1 MEFTFV
7 KNNLF
12 TFVKD
17 LKFMDYYSL
26 HASFKE
32 NKITGRYI
40 TNNHI
45 EPILEQLPS
54 SFNLSIIGKSVKE
67 KPIYSVKI
75 GTGKT
80 KIFMWSQMHGNEAT
94 TTKALFDL
102 FNFLKQDSDEANKVK
117 NEFTLLIIP
126 ILNPDGAEAY
136 TRVNANQVDLNRD
149 SVDLSQPESV
159 LLRKTFEEF
168 KPDYC
173 YNLHDQRTIFAAG
186 DTNNPA
192 TVSFLAPSYNQEKDY
207 NKTRMIA
214 VNIIANMNEVLQKY
228 IPNQVG
234 RFDDSFNIN
243 CIGDMFQSLGVP
255 TILFEAGHYQGDYE
269 REETRKFIFIS
280 ILSSLLNI
288 KNIDILDN
296 KFNDYLKIP
305 QNKVNFYDIIYK
317 KVKINNG
324 SLKIITNFA
333 AHYKEVLVGENVVF
347 EANIAEVGDDINK
360 FGHLEY
366 DCEGLE
372 YSDNF
377 NNIPEIDR
385 KADFYLNKNKKFVN
399 GLNKM

>member
-1 MEFTFV
+1 M
-7 KNNLF
+7 
-12 TFVKD
+12 D
-17 LKFMDYYSL
+17 LDKIYALCKEVRL
-26 HASFKE
+26 H
-32 NKITGRYI
+32 GRYI
-40 TNNHI
+40 TNVHI
-45 EPILEQLPS
+45 EPILKSLPQY
-54 SFNLSIIGKSVKE
+54 FNLSVIGESVKG

-75 GTGKT
+75 GTGKI

-94 TTKALFDL
+94 TTKALFD
-102 FNFLKQDSDEANKVK
+102 FFAFLNHDSPEAKQIKSD
-117 NEFTLLIIP
+117 FTLLIIP

-136 TRVNANQVDLNRD
+136 TRVNANDVDLNRD
-149 SVDLSQPESV
+149 SVDLSQPESL

-168 KPDYC
+168 RPDYC

-186 DTNNPA
+186 DTNMPA
-192 TVSFLAPSYNQEKDY
+192 TVSFLAPSYNKEKDY

-214 VNIIANMNEVLQKY
+214 VNIIANMNDVLQKY

-269 REETRKFIFIS
+269 REETRKFVFIS
-280 ILSSLLNI
+280 IISSLLNI
-288 KNIDILDN
+288 ENISKLDN
-296 KFNDYLKIP
+296 KLNDYLKIP

-324 SLKIITNFA
+324 SLKKITNFA

-347 EANIAEVGDDINK
+347 EANIVEVGDDISK

-385 KADFYLNKNKKFVN
+385 KADFYLNKDKKFVN